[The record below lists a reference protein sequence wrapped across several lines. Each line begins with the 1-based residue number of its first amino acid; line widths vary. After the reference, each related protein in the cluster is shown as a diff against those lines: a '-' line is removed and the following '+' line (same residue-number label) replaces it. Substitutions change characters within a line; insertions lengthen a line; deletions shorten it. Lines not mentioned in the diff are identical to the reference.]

1 MVSQAHFKTQ
11 LTHPAATIAAPE
23 GRLSSVERKALGAY
37 YTPPTVA
44 SILAQWAIRS
54 KSELILEP
62 GFGGCEF
69 LQAGID
75 RLKELNC
82 ESPGKNLF
90 GCDIDRNAFSYLSD
104 KLGVVGVE
112 GRYLLRDFISI
123 RPADFSQQKFDVALG
138 NPPYVSHHNMSSTQ
152 RESVRRWRS
161 ECKIDLSGRASL
173 WAYFVL
179 HAMRF
184 LRDGGR
190 MVWVLP
196 GSTINADYGSQF
208 LSEVTSH
215 FQHVVVV
222 ELGERV
228 FLDAGAKEQTV
239 VLACTGYGLVNV
251 STDFRRCDTVEA
263 LAVEFASP
271 TLSKPGY
278 GTQVICDERVC
289 SYSTFSELE
298 SRLQPKK
305 LGDLSRVIIGTV
317 TGANRFFILPPSRAK
332 ELGLSGRYL
341 KPIVPKFGL
350 LRGAKLDA
358 EDLEAMS
365 QGTVPCMLFHVPSGQ
380 ICQAAKDYIASFSE
394 EEIQRNSTFSRRDDW
409 LKADDGRIPDAFLSY
424 MTHDGPRIVL
434 NSARINCTNTVH
446 RLFFNDGVSTE
457 TQKLAAISLFTTF
470 SQLSA
475 ELEGRNYGSG
485 VLKIEPSEAKRIALV
500 LPDRLTK
507 GEITAAFDQFDACLR
522 MQGPSAASELAD
534 QLILGATSDER
545 DALRRE
551 LALARS
557 LRRYSRNGR

>member
-1 MVSQAHFKTQ
+1 MVSHAQFKSQ
-11 LTHPAATIAAPE
+11 LSHPTPAIAAPAV
-23 GRLSSVERKALGAY
+23 RLSSAERKALGAY

-69 LQAGID
+69 LQAAID
-75 RLKELNC
+75 RLKVLNC

-104 KLGVVGVE
+104 KLGVIGIE

-123 RPADFSQQKFDVALG
+123 RPTDFSQQKFDVALG
-138 NPPYVSHHNMSSTQ
+138 NPPYVSHHNMSTAQ
-152 RESVRRWRS
+152 RENVRRWRS
-161 ECKIDLSGRASL
+161 ECKIELSGRASL

-184 LRDGGR
+184 LRNGGR

-196 GSTINADYGSQF
+196 GSTVNADYGSQF

-215 FQHVVVV
+215 FQQVVVV

-263 LAVEFASP
+263 LAAEFASP
-271 TLSKPGY
+271 TLSKPGP
-278 GTQVICDERVC
+278 GTQVIRDERDC
-289 SYSTFSELE
+289 SSTTFKDLE

-317 TGANRFFILPPSRAK
+317 TGANRFFILPPSKAK

-341 KPIVPKFGL
+341 KPIIPKFGL

-358 EDLEAMS
+358 EDLEAFNH
-365 QGTVPCMLFHVPSGQ
+365 GTAPCMFFHVPSGR
-380 ICQAAKDYIASFSE
+380 ICQAAKDYIASFPE
-394 EEIQRNSTFSRRDDW
+394 EEIQRNSTFSRRDNW

-434 NSARINCTNTVH
+434 NSAQINCTNTVH
-446 RLFFNDGVSTE
+446 RLFFKAGVSIE
-457 TQKLAAISLFTTF
+457 TQKLAAISLSTTF

-500 LPDRLTK
+500 LPDHLTK

-522 MQGPSAASELAD
+522 THGPSVASELAD
-534 QLILGATSDER
+534 QLIFGATSDER
-545 DALRRE
+545 DALRYE
-551 LALARS
+551 LGLARS

>member
-1 MVSQAHFKTQ
+1 MVSQAQFKTQ
-11 LTHPAATIAAPE
+11 LTSPTPAIADPG
-23 GRLSSVERKALGAY
+23 GRLSSAERKALGAY

-54 KSELILEP
+54 QSELILEP

-69 LQAGID
+69 LQAAID
-75 RLKELNC
+75 RLKVLNC

-104 KLGVVGVE
+104 KLGVVGIE
-112 GRYLLRDFISI
+112 GRYLFRDFISI

-138 NPPYVSHHNMSSTQ
+138 NPPYVSHHNMSIAQ
-152 RESVRRWRS
+152 RENVWRWRS
-161 ECKIDLSGRASL
+161 EYRTRLSGRASL

-179 HAMRF
+179 HAMQF

-196 GSTINADYGSQF
+196 GSTVNADYGSQF
-208 LSEVTSH
+208 LSEVANH
-215 FQHVVVV
+215 FQQVVVV

-239 VLACTGYGLVNV
+239 VLACIGYGQANV
-251 STDFRRCDTVEA
+251 SADFRRCDTVEA
-263 LAVEFASP
+263 LAAEFASP
-271 TLSKPGY
+271 TLAKLGL
-278 GTQVICDERVC
+278 GRQVIRDERAC
-289 SYSTFSELE
+289 SYTTFEDLE
-298 SRLQPKK
+298 SRLQPRK

-317 TGANRFFILPPSRAK
+317 TGANRFFILPPSKAK
-332 ELGLSGRYL
+332 ELGLSDRYL
-341 KPIVPKFGL
+341 RPIVPKFGL

-358 EDLEAMS
+358 EDVEALN
-365 QGTVPCMLFHVPSGQ
+365 QGTAPCMLFHVPSGR
-380 ICQAAKDYIASFSE
+380 IGQAAKDYIASFSE

-409 LKADDGRIPDAFLSY
+409 LKADDGRIPGAFLSY

-434 NSARINCTNTVH
+434 NNARINCTNTVH
-446 RLFFNDGVSTE
+446 RLFFNDGITTE
-457 TQKLAAISLFTTF
+457 AQKLVAISLSTTF

-485 VLKIEPSEAKRIALV
+485 VLKIEPSEAKRISLV
-500 LPDRLTK
+500 LPDHLKK

-522 MQGPSAASELAD
+522 TQGPSAANEMAD
-534 QLILGATSDER
+534 QLILGASSDER

-551 LALARS
+551 LGLARS